1 MTSPP
6 GDGTA
11 PETGAGAGADA
22 RTESDGRTEP
32 EARTEPG
39 TRTEP
44 ETRTEPDGRTEPR
57 AGAGPEAVADADAEA
72 EEGAERGAE
81 GGRDPRRVLVDPAGP
96 VLVEGPVEVELP
108 DGSTACSDRFMV
120 ALCTCRRSRTQPW
133 CDSSHRRRT
142 PPGRGSPGSG
152 PHSG

>member
-22 RTESDGRTEP
+22 RAGAGAD
-32 EARTEPG
+32 ARAG
-39 TRTEP
+39 AGA
-44 ETRTEPDGRTEPR
+44 DARTEPR
-57 AGAGPEAVADADAEA
+57 AEAGPDAVADADAEA
-72 EEGAERGAE
+72 EEGAGGGAE

>member
-1 MTSPP
+1 M
-6 GDGTA
+6 
-11 PETGAGAGADA
+11 
-22 RTESDGRTEP
+22 
-32 EARTEPG
+32 
-39 TRTEP
+39 
-44 ETRTEPDGRTEPR
+44 
-57 AGAGPEAVADADAEA
+57 ADADAEA
-72 EEGAERGAE
+72 EEGAERGAGGGAE

-152 PHSG
+152 SPGAGPHSG